1 MAKDLYIG
9 REVYDLA
16 DMNGNL
22 LFPFFDPA
30 DATDPHKEATLA
42 TLASFLSNIPASY
55 VSGAVLTNN
64 GTTTSWSVSLAVSA
78 NQVLFISG
86 SAATPGLSFIS
97 DTDSG
102 LYYINATS
110 WGATVAGANVATFF
124 NDGTNKGIQ
133 TFSLHISG
141 PTKENTSSLT
151 STANAVAW
159 DLASGTRIKK
169 LTLSENST
177 VSLPTNLT
185 YIGEYILDV
194 TNTGSFT
201 LAYNAI
207 FLFPG
212 GTAPTLTTSGRD
224 VYRFYCD
231 GTNMIYIGGEQDL
244 Q

>member
-1 MAKDLYIG
+1 MSKDLYIG
-9 REVYDLA
+9 RESYELA
-16 DMNGNL
+16 DMQGNL
-22 LFPFFDPA
+22 LFPFFDA
-30 DATDPHKEATLA
+30 SDATDPHKVASLA
-42 TLASFLSNIPASY
+42 TIKAFCSNVPASFVAN
-55 VSGAVLTNN
+55 AVLTNN
-64 GTTTSWSVSLAVSA
+64 GATTSWSVSLSVSA

-102 LYYINATS
+102 LYYIDATS

-133 TFSLHISG
+133 TYSLHISG

-159 DLASGTRIKK
+159 NLASGTRIKK

-177 VSLPTNLT
+177 ILLPTNLT

-231 GTNMIYIGGEQDL
+231 GTNMIYVGGEQDI